1 MVFFSR
7 FVKCEK
13 CGIRMY
19 RLRLLS
25 CLLGRQSYVCP
36 QCGNICSFCVEK
48 YERAVPTCKYCGSE
62 VVIK

>member
-1 MVFFSR
+1 MSLLSR

-13 CGIRMY
+13 CGMRMC

-25 CLLGRQSYVCP
+25 RLLGRRSYVCP

-48 YERAVPTCKYCGSE
+48 YARAVPTCKYCGSA
-62 VVIK
+62 VTVK